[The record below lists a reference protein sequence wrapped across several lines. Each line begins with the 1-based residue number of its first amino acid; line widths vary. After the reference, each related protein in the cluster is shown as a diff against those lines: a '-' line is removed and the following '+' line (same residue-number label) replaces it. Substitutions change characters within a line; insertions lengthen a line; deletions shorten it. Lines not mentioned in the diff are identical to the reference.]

1 MSSLHPS
8 MGDVEAGRALR
19 VRSQSGLQSKIQ
31 ARLSYT
37 VRLFFFVP
45 RKMADLYKMGGTVY
59 KLPHYKGDFWTDSEL
74 LLTDQYGFLCLQ
86 DSLLED
92 SALASKALD
101 VLHTRGRLLRR
112 SFQPT
117 RFSGDF
123 PMNPVN
129 YSYRSVGTQRNTS
142 RKPRLITGNPHI
154 CHSACALGWS
164 LWLSPHPKWSSSSSS
179 WAKHANGL
187 SPPDPT
193 RAGRQS
199 S

>member
-8 MGDVEAGRALR
+8 MGDVEASRALR
-19 VRSQSGLQSKIQ
+19 VRSQSGLQSEIQ

-37 VRLFFFVP
+37 VRLVFLSP
-45 RKMADLYKMGGTVY
+45 RKMADLYKMGELYINCLT
-59 KLPHYKGDFWTDSEL
+59 KGDFWTDSEL
-74 LLTDQYGFLCLQ
+74 LPTGQYGFLCLQ

-92 SALASKALD
+92 SVLASKALD

-117 RFSGDF
+117 QFSGDF

-142 RKPRLITGNPHI
+142 RKPHLITGNPHI